1 MAFWQV
7 KTSMADTKKINY
19 PSDLWP
25 LPWDNEDKSVGGKLP
40 DKSEVSDMLAEMDAI
55 NAANGFGKPVG
66 EASGTDSKPAT

>member
-1 MAFWQV
+1 
-7 KTSMADTKKINY
+7 MADTKKINY

-55 NAANGFGKPVG
+55 NAENGFGKPVG
-66 EASGTDSKPAT
+66 EASGIDSKPAT